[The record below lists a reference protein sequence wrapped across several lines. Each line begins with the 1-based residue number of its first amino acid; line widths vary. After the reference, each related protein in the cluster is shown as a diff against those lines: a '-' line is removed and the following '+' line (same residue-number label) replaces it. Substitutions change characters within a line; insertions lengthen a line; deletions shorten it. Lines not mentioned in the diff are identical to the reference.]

1 MSSHRTIYTTE
12 YPFTALLLEV
22 FSVVPSAKTCFL
34 AECGGII
41 HAAAVRVLFRNI
53 TIQDDARMLNSH
65 LGASAA
71 GPIAALM
78 QNPSR
83 YAAAVRSITIVDP
96 TIFSSSD
103 LSSSSVFSFD
113 EDSSS
118 EDISKALT
126 EKDFQPI
133 AASQLECVLRVIR
146 NLESF
151 SWKATTLPPDGLCE
165 VSLRVQLFY
174 ES

>member
-1 MSSHRTIYTTE
+1 M
-12 YPFTALLLEV
+12 
-22 FSVVPSAKTCFL
+22 
-34 AECGGII
+34 

-65 LGASAA
+65 FDASAA

-96 TIFSSSD
+96 TIFSSID

-118 EDISKALT
+118 EDISKSLT

-133 AASQLECVLRVIR
+133 ATSQLEGVLRVIR

-151 SWKATTLPPDGLCE
+151 NWRATTLPPDGLCE
-165 VSLRVQLFY
+165 VSLRLQFFY

>member
-1 MSSHRTIYTTE
+1 MPVCSTRS
-12 YPFTALLLEV
+12 F
-22 FSVVPSAKTCFL
+22 
-34 AECGGII
+34 
-41 HAAAVRVLFRNI
+41 
-53 TIQDDARMLNSH
+53 
-65 LGASAA
+65 GASAA

-78 QNPSR
+78 QNPGR

-118 EDISKALT
+118 EDISKTLT

-133 AASQLECVLRVIR
+133 ATSQLEWVLRVLR

-151 SWKATTLPPDGLCE
+151 NWKATTLPPDGLCE
-165 VSLRVQLFY
+165 VSLRLQLLY

>member
-1 MSSHRTIYTTE
+1 M
-12 YPFTALLLEV
+12 
-22 FSVVPSAKTCFL
+22 
-34 AECGGII
+34 
-41 HAAAVRVLFRNI
+41 LFRDI
-53 TIQDDARMLNSH
+53 TIQDDARMLNSL

-71 GPIAALM
+71 GPITALM

-103 LSSSSVFSFD
+103 RSSSSVFSFD

-118 EDISKALT
+118 EDISKTLT
-126 EKDFQPI
+126 DFQPI
-133 AASQLECVLRVIR
+133 ATSQLESILRVIR

-165 VSLRVQLFY
+165 VSLRLPLFW

>member
-1 MSSHRTIYTTE
+1 
-12 YPFTALLLEV
+12 
-22 FSVVPSAKTCFL
+22 
-34 AECGGII
+34 
-41 HAAAVRVLFRNI
+41 
-53 TIQDDARMLNSH
+53 MLNS
-65 LGASAA
+65 LLDASAA

-103 LSSSSVFSFD
+103 RSFSSVFSFG

-118 EDISKALT
+118 EDISKTLT
-126 EKDFQPI
+126 ERDIQPI
-133 AASQLECVLRVIR
+133 ATSQLEGALRVLR

-151 SWKATTLPPDGLCE
+151 NWKATTLPPDGLCE
-165 VSLRVQLFY
+165 VSLRLP
-174 ES
+174 

>member
-1 MSSHRTIYTTE
+1 M
-12 YPFTALLLEV
+12 
-22 FSVVPSAKTCFL
+22 
-34 AECGGII
+34 
-41 HAAAVRVLFRNI
+41 LFRNI
-53 TIQDDARMLNSH
+53 TIQDDARILNS
-65 LGASAA
+65 LLAASAA

-103 LSSSSVFSFD
+103 RSSSSVFSFD

-118 EDISKALT
+118 EDISKTLT
-126 EKDFQPI
+126 EDFQPI
-133 AASQLECVLRVIR
+133 ATSQLESILRVIR

-151 SWKATTLPPDGLCE
+151 NWKATTLPPNGLCE
-165 VSLRVQLFY
+165 VSLRLQIILGKLTVSRFY
-174 ES
+174 QATTSG

>member
-1 MSSHRTIYTTE
+1 M
-12 YPFTALLLEV
+12 
-22 FSVVPSAKTCFL
+22 
-34 AECGGII
+34 
-41 HAAAVRVLFRNI
+41 LFRDI
-53 TIQDDARMLNSH
+53 TIQDDARMLNSL

-103 LSSSSVFSFD
+103 RSSSSVFSFD

-118 EDISKALT
+118 EDISKTLM

-133 AASQLECVLRVIR
+133 ATSQLESILRVIR

-151 SWKATTLPPDGLCE
+151 NWKATTLPPDGLCE
-165 VSLRVQLFY
+165 VSLRL
-174 ES
+174 